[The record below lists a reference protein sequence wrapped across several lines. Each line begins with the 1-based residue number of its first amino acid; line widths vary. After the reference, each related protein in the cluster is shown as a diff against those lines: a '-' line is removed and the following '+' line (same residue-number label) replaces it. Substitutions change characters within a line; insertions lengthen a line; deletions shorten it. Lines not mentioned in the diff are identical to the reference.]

1 MTKFNDAEITWENS
15 HEKARS
21 DTADMGEA
29 RDNLI
34 DLYITADDVWDAVC
48 ALNYDAEVDEK
59 QEYGVE
65 QEEPGQKKK
74 PPE

>member
-59 QEYGVE
+59 AREICAARLI
-65 QEEPGQKKK
+65 KKGLLK
-74 PPE
+74 A